1 MKTKIKFLVRL
12 PIAFHFPPYFLSN
25 QTELSAFHWDAMNY
39 EYSFS
44 FPFFLVHSISVLKNY
59 KGLWLFWWLVELKI
73 FFLVFPSVLLFVVII
88 LSNMEM
94 LRIMSVD
101 SMPWLTIIEKD
112 KRKMFIMP
120 AYLEL
125 SIWVG
130 CLDHFL
136 LLESFSFFHSM
147 NNPTIEN
154 VACRCALIIVKLHLA

>member
-12 PIAFHFPPYFLSN
+12 PIAFHFPPIFSATKQSCQHFIEMQWTTNILFL
-25 QTELSAFHWDAMNY
+25 FH
-39 EYSFS
+39 FS
-44 FPFFLVHSISVLKNY
+44 WCILFQSWKIIRD
-59 KGLWLFWWLVELKI
+59 WLFWWLVELKI
-73 FFLVFPSVLLFVVII
+73 FFFLVFPSVLLFVVII
-88 LSNMEM
+88 LLNMEM

-112 KRKMFIMP
+112 KWKMFIMP

-147 NNPTIEN
+147 NNPTIGN